1 MITDDAWTL
10 SIVQEGLKLQFVN
23 IPPRSGVRIT
33 NFVNMQKNI
42 CILEEVQSLLEKH
55 AIEHVPKDQEG
66 QGYYST
72 FFIVPKKDGG
82 FRPILNLRELNT
94 YLKVPHFKME
104 TLKTIICALEQ
115 NDWAL
120 SMDLKDAY
128 LHVAVFPPHRKYLR
142 FCIMGNHYQF
152 RAMPFGLAVA
162 PRIFTKL
169 MAVIG
174 SYLRAREIQ
183 IYMYLDDWLIK
194 NQNREILVNQSRMV
208 LQLIERLGLIVN
220 HAKSHLEPSQVIQY
234 LGAVF
239 NLQEGMIY
247 PTLERCTKIQEEIRL
262 LMSQTHQTAQLFLH
276 VLGLMA
282 SCIDL
287 TPLAR
292 LHMRPI
298 QFYTLS
304 FWRPHKDSLFHVIP
318 VQDTLIQH
326 LKWWQDCNNIM
337 AGTPLR
343 QSHSIV
349 LWTDASQMGW
359 GAHMEDNQV
368 SGTWTVQEK
377 EQHIN
382 WLEMKAVQQAL
393 IHFRHILLGKKVL
406 LRCDNSTVVSHINK
420 QGGDKVLSPMLPNV
434 GDISVGSEEQGQ
446 SEGGPHSRKKECLSG
461 RLVQR
466 QKGSKTD
473 GMELRSGNSIT
484 HFPEIYD
491 SQFGPVCDEGE
502 QEVAS
507 VLLALSRS
515 ASIGNRCSKCRLEE
529 HLCLCL
535 STSNHNSAGSE
546 KGTTATVHSDID
558 CPIGTQTVMVPQSAG
573 TSHRLSKEATSARKD
588 VNAKK
593 GSSRSRRS
601 RKSKPCGLENI
612 RVSEPTPRFSKR
624 ARDYIKQARRVSTR
638 KLYDARLSI
647 YRGWCDEQSV
657 SATSASIE
665 EIANFFVYLH
675 EVRKCKA
682 TTIAGYRSAIA
693 SIHKGIAG
701 TSVSQDK
708 TLSSLIKGIFNSD
721 PDLRPLLPNWDLPSV
736 LGALVASPFEPLS
749 TCDMKYLTWKTVFL
763 LALATASRVSELHAL
778 SVNENNLRVDNSGIR
793 LLPNL
798 QFLAKTQRVNK
809 AWKPYFI
816 PIFDS
821 YASDPEDIL
830 LCPCRAL
837 RIYLDRTRSLRG
849 NVDNLFLTY
858 QKGLCKAAAKSS
870 LSRWIVLLIR
880 YVYEDLPHGPLF
892 NVRAHDTRR
901 LSASWAL
908 FNGASIQDILQAAHW
923 AAETTFT
930 SFYLKDV
937 VWNEDR
943 FARASVLETAQWARR
958 SRSCHQNRQ

>member
-1 MITDDAWTL
+1 MDPKY
-10 SIVQEGLKLQFVN
+10 S
-23 IPPRSGVRIT
+23 SGRTKASVCKYSTEKRGSH
-33 NFVNMQKNI
+33 NKFCKYAKEY
-42 CILEEVQSLLEKH
+42 ILEEVQSLLEKH

-142 FCIMGNHYQF
+142 FCIMGNHYQV

-194 NQNREILVNQSRMV
+194 NQNREILVSQSRMV

-220 HAKSHLEPSQVIQY
+220 HAKSHLVPSQVIQY

-359 GAHMEDNQV
+359 GAHMEDHQV

-420 QGGDKVLSPMLPNV
+420 QGGTKSFHLCCLTWEIFQWAVKNKVSLRAAHIPGKRNV
-434 GDISVGSEEQGQ
+434 
-446 SEGGPHSRKKECLSG
+446 
-461 RLVQR
+461 
-466 QKGSKTD
+466 
-473 GMELRSGNSIT
+473 
-484 HFPEIYD
+484 
-491 SQFGPVCDEGE
+491 
-502 QEVAS
+502 
-507 VLLALSRS
+507 LADDLSR
-515 ASIGNRCSKCRLEE
+515 GR
-529 HLCLCL
+529 
-535 STSNHNSAGSE
+535 
-546 KGTTATVHSDID
+546 KGVKLTEWSLDQEIVSHIFQRFTTPNLDLFAT
-558 CPIGTQTVMVPQSAG
+558 
-573 TSHRLSKEATSARKD
+573 R
-588 VNAKK
+588 
-593 GSSRSRRS
+593 
-601 RKSKPCGLENI
+601 EN
-612 RVSEPTPRFSKR
+612 
-624 ARDYIKQARRVSTR
+624 R
-638 KLYDARLSI
+638 KLQVFCSPYPDPQA
-647 YRGWCDEQSV
+647 W
-657 SATSASIE
+657 AT
-665 EIANFFVYLH
+665 
-675 EVRKCKA
+675 
-682 TTIAGYRSAIA
+682 
-693 SIHKGIAG
+693 
-701 TSVSQDK
+701 D
-708 TLSSLIKGIFNSD
+708 
-721 PDLRPLLPNWDLPSV
+721 
-736 LGALVASPFEPLS
+736 
-749 TCDMKYLTWKTVFL
+749 
-763 LALATASRVSELHAL
+763 AL
-778 SVNENNLRVDNSGIR
+778 SVDWKNIYAYAFPPPIIIPQVLKKVRLQPCTLILEHWIKLLNTQFPSGCNVKVNL
-793 LLPNL
+793 
-798 QFLAKTQRVNK
+798 
-809 AWKPYFI
+809 
-816 PIFDS
+816 
-821 YASDPEDIL
+821 
-830 LCPCRAL
+830 
-837 RIYLDRTRSLRG
+837 
-849 NVDNLFLTY
+849 
-858 QKGLCKAAAKSS
+858 
-870 LSRWIVLLIR
+870 
-880 YVYEDLPHGPLF
+880 
-892 NVRAHDTRR
+892 
-901 LSASWAL
+901 
-908 FNGASIQDILQAAHW
+908 
-923 AAETTFT
+923 
-930 SFYLKDV
+930 
-937 VWNEDR
+937 
-943 FARASVLETAQWARR
+943 
-958 SRSCHQNRQ
+958 

>member
-1 MITDDAWTL
+1 MDPKYSSGRTKASVCKYSTEKRGSHNKFCKYAKEYMYIRRGSKLIRKACDRTCSERPGRSRILQHIFHRSQKGRRFSPDSKSEGTEYIFESAPFQDGDSKNNHLCIRTKRLGSFHGFKGCVPSRRSVSSTQKVSTILHYGKSLPISSHALRPGSSAKNLHKAHGSDRQL
-10 SIVQEGLKLQFVN
+10 SQSTGDSDLHVPRRLADKKSEPRDSRKSIQDGVTVDRA
-23 IPPRSGVRIT
+23 PRSHSKSCQVSFAAQSGDSVPRGR
-33 NFVNMQKNI
+33 
-42 CILEEVQSLLEKH
+42 VQSPGGNDLSYIGEMYKNTGGNQVANVSDTSDSTVISPCFRIDGVLH
-55 AIEHVPKDQEG
+55 RPNTTGTITYAPYPVLYPVILAPTQG
-66 QGYYST
+66 QLVSCYPSAGYVDSTPQMVAGLQQYYGRDTSSSIPFYS
-72 FFIVPKKDGG
+72 
-82 FRPILNLRELNT
+82 
-94 YLKVPHFKME
+94 
-104 TLKTIICALEQ
+104 
-115 NDWAL
+115 
-120 SMDLKDAY
+120 SMDRCFPDGMGGTYGGPSGLWHLDRAGEGAAHQLVRDESCSTSTHSFPTYTFGEKSASEMRQLDSC
-128 LHVAVFPPHRKYLR
+128 VAHK
-142 FCIMGNHYQF
+142 
-152 RAMPFGLAVA
+152 
-162 PRIFTKL
+162 
-169 MAVIG
+169 
-174 SYLRAREIQ
+174 
-183 IYMYLDDWLIK
+183 
-194 NQNREILVNQSRMV
+194 
-208 LQLIERLGLIVN
+208 
-220 HAKSHLEPSQVIQY
+220 
-234 LGAVF
+234 
-239 NLQEGMIY
+239 
-247 PTLERCTKIQEEIRL
+247 
-262 LMSQTHQTAQLFLH
+262 QT
-276 VLGLMA
+276 
-282 SCIDL
+282 
-287 TPLAR
+287 
-292 LHMRPI
+292 
-298 QFYTLS
+298 
-304 FWRPHKDSLFHVIP
+304 
-318 VQDTLIQH
+318 
-326 LKWWQDCNNIM
+326 
-337 AGTPLR
+337 
-343 QSHSIV
+343 
-349 LWTDASQMGW
+349 
-359 GAHMEDNQV
+359 
-368 SGTWTVQEK
+368 
-377 EQHIN
+377 
-382 WLEMKAVQQAL
+382 
-393 IHFRHILLGKKVL
+393 
-406 LRCDNSTVVSHINK
+406 
-420 QGGDKVLSPMLPNV
+420 GGDKVLSPMLPNV

-515 ASIGNRCSKCRLEE
+515 ASMGNRCSKCRLEE

-665 EIANFFVYLH
+665 ELANFFVYLH

-870 LSRWIVLLIR
+870 LSRWIVSLIR